1 MARRKTQTDTQA
13 VQGASIA
20 YLEGSGERGAK
31 ARPFSHEAAVQ
42 RFEGWVY
49 SAATINANAVASV
62 PMRLYVRKR
71 AGRKCLWDTRPV
83 SRARKAYLKGDGK
96 HQPDASTMRK
106 AMTMGDFEEVVEA
119 HPLTTLL
126 QNVNPWLNGFD
137 FTVLRILWGELT
149 GNAYALLIHGAGKS
163 APPTELWP
171 LPPQWT
177 WVVPSRMNWIE
188 GYLYGRET
196 ASRKKFEPSE
206 VIHFKRP
213 NPKDLFYGMGKVEG
227 AWPVVSLNEANHAMD
242 LATADNMGRPD
253 YLVIVKGAQSDQL
266 TRLDAQI
273 KTQLKGTKKSGRW
286 LSVGGETEI
295 RPLQWPPK
303 ELIGRDDVV
312 EEIAAVF
319 GVPVSMLKANDPNL
333 ASAKVGYG
341 MWREGTIL
349 PLCRMDEQVLNQ
361 NLVPL
366 FDDNLMLA
374 YDNPVPSDEANE
386 REDTRALVGGGI
398 VAANERRM
406 ELGYPPVDDPMADK
420 LLVNGQP
427 LGGYAPLP
435 SAGPVVNVNN
445 PAVPEAP
452 AKPDTVPVTGQ
463 DLQTTE
469 ATVLNSAQ
477 ISAAKDIVLAVVAG
491 DLPRDAGIGMLQT
504 FFNLQPENAEQIMG
518 SAGKP
523 GVATTPNPNPKEA
536 DDATGTSGEDSDGG
550 ADPADSGAGDAD
562 VGKAVGGAG
571 AGGEVAE
578 GSAAKGTGEGE
589 ARPSKE
595 SGMAVEEIVIPFT
608 EIFALDGGE
617 AAANIDKIHIDRM
630 WNRIHA
636 ISHKALMLGMAT
648 LADCCPHHKGD
659 ADDTVRDDERETP
672 IMRFTREMAAV
683 FAKQRDA
690 VATAIA
696 GEKAITKGIS
706 QNELADILG
715 EFNAELDAIIRPY
728 LDQTTQAGGKAG
740 DAKLTQAGKP
750 PGPDSYDPFDVHNP
764 RVSEYL
770 DKYSVRLR
778 GEIQGYSGE
787 AIAKYVAR
795 SIEAGNA
802 PSETARGLR
811 EDASAAGGSMSPN
824 RAEMIARTE
833 SARGFVE
840 GERMSWQ
847 ESGVVT
853 GKKWMLAA
861 DACPFCTAAAAQFN
875 DKSTP
880 LDQPFYRKGSTLTAA
895 DGSVMNL
902 DYSDVQGP
910 PLHPNDRCDLE
921 PIL

>member
-1 MARRKTQTDTQA
+1 MPKKPKLKAEPSDERLNHA
-13 VQGASIA
+13 AIASWET
-20 YLEGSGERGAK
+20 LRQSPPPP
-31 ARPFSHEAAVQ
+31 PFSPRAGVASFQSWVAA
-42 RFEGWVY
+42 
-49 SAATINANAVASV
+49 AATINAQAVAAV
-62 PMRLYVRKR
+62 PLRLYVKRRGGQKCLLNTRKIGRKR
-71 AGRKCLWDTRPV
+71 MAWLRGE
-83 SRARKAYLKGDGK
+83 SK
-96 HQPDASTMRK
+96 HTPSTHVMRK
-106 AMTMGDFEEVVEA
+106 AMEMGDVEEVTDD
-119 HPLTTLL
+119 HPLTELL
-126 QNVNPWLNGFD
+126 GNVNPYFNGFD
-137 FTVLRILWGELT
+137 YSTFRILCQELV
-149 GNAYALLIHGAGKS
+149 GNAYTLMIRS
-163 APPTELWP
+163 SDNMPPDELWP
-171 LPPQWT
+171 LLPQFVSIVPARDGWT
-177 WVVPSRMNWIE
+177 N
-188 GYLYGRET
+188 GYLYNQTGT
-196 ASRKKFEPSE
+196 DTVLFQSE
-206 VIHFKRP
+206 DVIHQKQVSM
-213 NPKDLFYGMGKVEG
+213 KSYLYGVGKVEKAWG
-227 AWPVVSLNEANHAMD
+227 AIKLNESNHTMDQAMS
-242 LATADNMGRPD
+242 DNYGRPD
-253 YLVIVKGAQSDQL
+253 YAVIMEGATSDQATL
-266 TRLDAQI
+266 MQTELDRRLRGRHKAGRSLVLGGN
-273 KTQLKGTKKSGRW
+273 KTT
-286 LSVGGETEI
+286 
-295 RPLQWPPK
+295 LQALNFPPK
-303 ELIGRDDVV
+303 DLAGRDDVV
-312 EEIAAVF
+312 NEIAAVF

-333 ASAKVGYG
+333 ASAKIGYAS
-341 MWREGTIL
+341 WREMTIL
-349 PLCRMDEQVLNQ
+349 PLCRLDEQSLNQ
-361 NLVPL
+361 QLVPL
-366 FDDNLMLA
+366 YSEDLMLA
-374 YDNPVPSDEANE
+374 YDNPVPEDEAAELAETQAYVNLGLVTRNE
-386 REDTRALVGGGI
+386 ARIED
-398 VAANERRM
+398 
-406 ELGYPPVDDPMADK
+406 GYEPIDDPMADK

-435 SAGPVVNVNN
+435 SAGPTVNVNN
-445 PAVPEAP
+445 PVPDV
-452 AKPDTVPVTGQ
+452 KPDTVPATGQ

-469 ATVLNSAQ
+469 ATVLNGAQ

-491 DLPRDAGIGMLQT
+491 ELPRDAGIGMLQT
-504 FFNLQPENAEQIMG
+504 FFNLQPEKAEQIMG

-536 DDATGTSGEDSDGG
+536 DDATGTGGEDSDGG
-550 ADPADSGAGDAD
+550 VDPADSGAGDAD

-578 GSAAKGTGEGE
+578 DSATKGTGEGE
-589 ARPSKE
+589 AQARPGEE
-595 SGMAVEEIVIPFT
+595 SRV
-608 EIFALDGGE
+608 D
-617 AAANIDKIHIDRM
+617 
-630 WNRIHA
+630 A
-636 ISHKALMLGMAT
+636 ISHKALMLGMAM

-672 IMRFTREMAAV
+672 IARFTSAMAAV

-690 VATAIA
+690 VAVAIA
-696 GEKAITKGIS
+696 GQKTIRGKGIS

-728 LDQTTQAGGKAG
+728 LDQTTQTGGKAG
-740 DAKLTQAGKP
+740 DAKLTQAGRP

-770 DKYSVRLR
+770 DKYSVKLR

-787 AIAKYVAR
+787 AISQYVAR
-795 SIEAGNA
+795 SIESGSTPA
-802 PSETARGLR
+802 ETARGLR

-840 GERMSWQ
+840 GQRAAWQ